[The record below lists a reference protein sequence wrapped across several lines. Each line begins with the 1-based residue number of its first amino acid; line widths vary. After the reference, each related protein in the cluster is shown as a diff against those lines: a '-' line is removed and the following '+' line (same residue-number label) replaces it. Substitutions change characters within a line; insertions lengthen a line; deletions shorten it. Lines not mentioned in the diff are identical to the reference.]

1 MFSLVIIYYDDLSG
15 NLQDLGSR
23 SAFTG
28 EMVYF
33 IFVFHPNIL
42 MIYVIK
48 IIKITFH
55 SSFFFIGFN
64 LGTLFEK
71 KMLDFKLHQ
80 KFQYVLQRTERDGF

>member
-55 SSFFFIGFN
+55 SSFFF
-64 LGTLFEK
+64 TVSCVEDVK
-71 KMLDFKLHQ
+71 TSPS
-80 KFQYVLQRTERDGF
+80 VLS